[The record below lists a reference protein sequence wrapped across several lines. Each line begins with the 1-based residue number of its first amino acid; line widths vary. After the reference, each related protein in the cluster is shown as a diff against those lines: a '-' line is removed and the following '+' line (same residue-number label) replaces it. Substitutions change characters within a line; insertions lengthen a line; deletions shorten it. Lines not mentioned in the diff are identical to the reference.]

1 MLAALILVLFAD
13 APKVD
18 KAELKRLQGK
28 WSVMAHE
35 HGGMKTPAKEL
46 ASLVLEVKGA
56 QMITHEGDKLKEG
69 TSIIALDPKAKPA
82 ATLDLKVDTSDD
94 AGKLV
99 KAIWKRSGDTLTIC
113 VAEPGKDRPTEFE
126 GKKDSGHTLMVFKK
140 AAK

>member
-1 MLAALILVLFAD
+1 MLAALMLVLFAN

-18 KAELKRLQGK
+18 KAELKKLQGK
-28 WSVMAHE
+28 WTVTAHE
-35 HGGMKTPAKEL
+35 HGGMKTPAKKL
-46 ASLVLEVKGA
+46 ANLTLEIKDA
-56 QMITHEGDKLKEG
+56 RMITHEGDNLKEG
-69 TSIIALDPKAKPA
+69 TTIIAIDPKAKP

-94 AGKLV
+94 AGKVV

-140 AAK
+140 TAK